1 MSNDIN
7 IRIQVI
13 DTRVSQLERINDEWT
28 AKHGCP
34 NEGIY
39 NLIQTLMD
47 ERDELIRKRK

>member
-1 MSNDIN
+1 MNNDVD

-13 DTRVSQLERINDEWT
+13 DTRVSQLERINSEWA
-28 AKHGCP
+28 AKHGCQ